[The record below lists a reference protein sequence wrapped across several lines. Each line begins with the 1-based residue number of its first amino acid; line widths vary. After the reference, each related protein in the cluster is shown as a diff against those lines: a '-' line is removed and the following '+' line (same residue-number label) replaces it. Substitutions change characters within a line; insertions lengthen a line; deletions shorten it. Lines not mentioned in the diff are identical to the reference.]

1 MNLAQRSNYVQAHNL
16 RCQGLTYRQIGEKMG
31 CAHSTAAHYV
41 REFERRR
48 AEIIESLAADT
59 LVHAVSA
66 IQTAQNTQ
74 TDQPELHAR
83 HINSARELRLLLNSL
98 DQIEDRRQRRERRIH
113 EQNVHDA
120 RQQFEDIEEI
130 AKNMIESGHWDRDVV
145 VEEWIQPAF
154 GPSDQETKTSHA
166 GGAASRSL
174 KTSPSGGGAPQGRRG
189 PATAT
194 PIPYNP
200 TQTLSNPAQQPSN
213 SAHNRTESNKA
224 EQESAKRPPVQ
235 APPRPKREKNRPES
249 QKPRRQ
255 EIPRPAPRP
264 SVDDFY
270 EPPFDPKKLIPLD
283 PSDPRVRKLFGNR

>member
-41 REFERRR
+41 REFEKRR

-113 EQNVHDA
+113 EQNVRDS
-120 RQQFEDIEEI
+120 QQHFDDIEEI
-130 AKNMIESGHWDRDVV
+130 ARIMIESGQWDPTDDID
-145 VEEWIQPAF
+145 EWIEPVF
-154 GPSDQETKTSHA
+154 GPNETSRQESQ
-166 GGAASRSL
+166 
-174 KTSPSGGGAPQGRRG
+174 TSPSGGGAPQGRRG

-213 SAHNRTESNKA
+213 SAHNRTKSNRA
-224 EQESAKRPPVQ
+224 EQKSAKRPPVQ